1 MARSDKPRVFICGII
16 QGSHKGIDVHGQDYR
31 TRIRQ
36 VVEKYFPAAE
46 VYCPVSLHP
55 ESPAYGD
62 KKAFEV
68 FEESVAAA
76 RESKLLIAYLPE
88 ASMGSAIEMWEAKR
102 AGARVISITPLREN
116 WVVRYASDL
125 ILDSIEDLA
134 WSFEDSTVEKL
145 LQ

>member
-1 MARSDKPRVFICGII
+1 MTQASKTRVFICGII

-36 VVEKYFPAAE
+36 IVGKFMPSAE

-55 ESPAYGD
+55 ESPGYSD
-62 KKAFEV
+62 ERAFRV
-68 FEESVAAA
+68 FEESVEAA
-76 RESKLLIAYLPE
+76 RESDLLIAYLPE
-88 ASMGSAIEMWEAKR
+88 ASMGSAIEMWEARR
-102 AGARVISITPLREN
+102 AGVKIVSITPLREN

-125 ILDSIEDLA
+125 MLDSIEDLA
-134 WSFEDSTVEKL
+134 WRFEDSTVLEL